1 MTAADTA
8 HQPALDYWLAAYRRH
23 TEAEAEAAYLALA
36 LAEQAAADRLRALI
50 RGAER

>member
-23 TEAEAEAAYLALA
+23 TEAEAAYLALA